1 MIRVLVDIN
10 VVLDVMLDRQPH
22 AEASFAVWEAIET
35 HAAEGLLSAHAFT
48 TIYYLMQR
56 GVSAVTA
63 ERAIG
68 TLLRIFGVAA
78 MDQGVIQ
85 DGWDWRLDDFEDAV
99 TASAAQRAG
108 CSYIVT
114 RDPKGFRGSPVPY
127 LSPGAVLPLLYLR
140 SSS

>member
-22 AEASFAVWEAIET
+22 VEASFAVWEAIET
-35 HAAEGLLSAHAFT
+35 HAAEGLLSAHACT

-56 GVSAVTA
+56 GESAVTV

-78 MDQGVIQ
+78 MDQGVVQ
-85 DGWDWRLDDFEDAV
+85 DAWDWRLDDLEDAV
-99 TASAAQRAG
+99 TASVAQRAG
-108 CSYIVT
+108 CAYIVT

-127 LSPGAVLPLLYLR
+127 LSPEAVLPLLYLR
-140 SSS
+140 SNS